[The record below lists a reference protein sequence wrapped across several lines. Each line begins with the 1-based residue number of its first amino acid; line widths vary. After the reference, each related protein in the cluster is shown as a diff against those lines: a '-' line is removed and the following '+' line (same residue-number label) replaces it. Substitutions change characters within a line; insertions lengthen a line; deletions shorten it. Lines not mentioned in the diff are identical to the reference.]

1 MAVNKIMASE
11 FAKAAKKTKTP
22 AAMANIEK
30 TMAEISKT
38 GEGVAKGAGKGGM
51 ITATEA
57 EAIARGKKET
67 RALAGEMGKVAKE
80 SRAFL
85 SKVGLVMKS
94 VALSAAHATQAVAKS
109 SAEAVSQYTNAIKED
124 ININKRN
131 FVAMML
137 GRTSPIIGYFAA
149 KVFETDIFKRFT
161 SAAKEKV
168 GAAFRKIGGFL
179 RGRKAGAG
187 GVGGVED
194 MAMIE
199 AASMSAVGPPRLK
212 RHSPA
217 VLEIPIEKEAPAGL
231 EEKATEARERM
242 SIRATTVTVR
252 GERVTLVGA
261 LEKSVQQEQTKI
273 FEKFSKQFGQ
283 FSQKQEEQWS
293 MFAWSITGGAPR
305 KGSSFLKDFRTYF
318 SRMIFPSFMSVQ
330 DQMLENTI
338 AMRNAI
344 AGPRKK
350 IGTPKALWGALMFV
364 FKRTAFYRYGTMV
377 YKSIWNVLLKPLTKL
392 VKWTGKALWA
402 PFSWFFFKRFKKFGP
417 ENYRLPRMKRGA
429 TPAQYTTQLLGAL
442 YQGTM
447 YKFDEVI
454 HYLKLMGAAMGA
466 EMRPFARPGFTLYRK
481 ILGPLINRLGVKL
494 IGPIAEKSVTEV
506 SKMAGKGLLTGA
518 GKGVKGLWKWLM
530 GPGGPAPGEQSTLP
544 GMRRRGALGRG
555 LGAAA
560 GFISGI
566 VSKIKGKGTR
576 PKSIEE
582 AVVLYTGKTAS
593 AVSGLL
599 GFFKEKD
606 RKEKIEKLRE
616 KGKGLFKKMLGW
628 ITAAFGMLKSFIK
641 NTIGA
646 VIPRLTG
653 ALTGVLSSPAVIS
666 ALGKGAGII
675 GAGVVGYQV
684 GKYLNKWITSAV
696 KKFTGENTLGEWAA
710 STMQKHP
717 IAKRILVGMATG
729 GVSEIYGWFKRRAER
744 NRVASV
750 RSKYYQAKMSADA
763 YGLMGNLEKMGIEE
777 MAQRFVTLRE
787 EGSITKK
794 GGKWITIDEA
804 AKMRVMETAPT
815 HLGKEITAR
824 IATGYDRMREAD
836 LRKIWEEY
844 GAKTGETWEDFKK
857 KFGPMIAQSTQSV
870 IQNTQNI
877 SNFIQQQGGRA
888 ADIVETSVDRLV
900 SNDIS

>member
-22 AAMANIEK
+22 TAMANIEK
-30 TMAEISKT
+30 TMAEITKA
-38 GEGVAKGAGKGGM
+38 GEGAAKGAGRGGL
-51 ITATEA
+51 ITAKEA
-57 EAIARGKKET
+57 ESIAKGKKET
-67 RALAGEMGKVAKE
+67 RALAGEMGKIARE

-137 GRTSPIIGYFAA
+137 GRSSPIIGYFAA

-187 GVGGVED
+187 GIGGAED

-212 RHSPA
+212 RHSPG
-217 VLEIPIEKEAPAGL
+217 VLEIPLEKKAPAGL
-231 EEKATEARERM
+231 EETVTEERGRM
-242 SIRATTVTVR
+242 SIRATSVTVR

-283 FSQKQEEQWS
+283 FSEKQEQQWS
-293 MFAWSITGGAPR
+293 MFAWSITGGAPK

-350 IGTPKALWGALMFV
+350 VSTPRALWESLMFV
-364 FKRTAFYRYGTMV
+364 FKRTAFYRYGKMV
-377 YKSIWNVLLKPLTKL
+377 FTSIWNVLLKPLTKL
-392 VKWTGKALWA
+392 VKWTGKAVWA

-417 ENYRLPRMKRGA
+417 ENYKLPKLRKGA
-429 TPAQYTTQLLGAL
+429 TAAQHQVQMLGAL

-454 HYLKLMGAAMGA
+454 HYLKLMGTAMGA
-466 EMRPFARPGFTLYRK
+466 EMKPFARPGFTLYRRV
-481 ILGPLINRLGVKL
+481 LGPLINKLGVKL
-494 IGPIAEKSVTEV
+494 IGPIAAKSVTEV
-506 SKMAGKGLLTGA
+506 SKMAGKGILKGV
-518 GKGVKGLWKWLM
+518 GKGFKGAWSWLM
-530 GPGGPAPGEQSTLP
+530 GPGVPGPGEQLGLP
-544 GMRRRGALGRG
+544 GMRKRGALKRG

-566 VSKIKGKGTR
+566 VAKIKSKDIKPR
-576 PKSIEE
+576 SIEE
-582 AVVLYTGKTAS
+582 AVVLYSGKTAS
-593 AVSGLL
+593 AVTGLL
-599 GFFKEKD
+599 GHFKEKA
-606 RKEKIEKLRE
+606 RKERIEKLRE
-616 KGKGLFKKMLGW
+616 KGKGLFKKILGW
-628 ITAAFGMLKSFIK
+628 ITTAFGMLKTFIS
-641 NTIGA
+641 NTIGTI
-646 VIPRLTG
+646 VPKLIGGLSSVLTNP
-653 ALTGVLSSPAVIS
+653 GVLK
-666 ALGKGAGII
+666 ALGSAGAVI

-684 GKYLNKWITSAV
+684 GKYLNTWLNKAV

-710 STMQKHP
+710 SQFQKHP
-717 IAKRILVGMATG
+717 IAKRIWLGMATG
-729 GVSEIYGWFKRRAER
+729 GLSELYGWFKRRAER
-744 NRVASV
+744 NRVATV
-750 RSKYYQAKMSADA
+750 RQKYYQAKMSASA
-763 YGLMGNLEKMGIEE
+763 YSLMGDLSKMGIEE
-777 MAQRFVTLRE
+777 MAQKFVTLRE

-794 GGKWITIDEA
+794 GGKWVTLDEA
-804 AKMRVMETAPT
+804 AKIALTEKPPT
-815 HLGKEITAR
+815 HIGKEMTAR

-836 LRKIWEEY
+836 LKKIWEEY
-844 GAKTGETWEDFKK
+844 AGKTGETWEDFKK
-857 KFGPMIAQSTQSV
+857 RFGPMIAQSTQSV

-888 ADIVETSVDRLV
+888 VETFDRNLDQLI
-900 SNDIS
+900 SNEAQ